1 MTTTIT
7 APAVTRAISGN
18 FAGAD
23 STITDPETGESFFA
37 CFETHPDT
45 DGSDW
50 QLVITSV
57 SRAEQCSD
65 EQEALERAHGAAAT
79 ALGYGEF
86 NSDRIQR
93 GMILT
98 GSAPF
103 DGYVSTWLATPPA
116 VGVEQLRRQL
126 QQQCDL
132 DVPML
137 KEPARHYPWISDRI
151 PALVLNAI
159 TKEMLEHVTFGKCDW
174 PESHVRYMGRWSSVV
189 SAAEAALR
197 EMYCQGQ
204 ESVEALIASYGIARA
219 LEHTPR
225 PTLTREKIDLYD
237 VFDAVIDRL
246 ASECASAVAN
256 HAADALF
263 TDALFT
269 DKV

>member
-1 MTTTIT
+1 MTTAHT
-7 APAVTRAISGN
+7 VTRAISVN

-23 STITDPETGESFFA
+23 STITDPETGQSFFA

-57 SRAEQCSD
+57 SRAEWCSD

-86 NSDRIQR
+86 NSDRTQR

-103 DGYVSTWLATPPA
+103 DGYVSTWLATPPT
-116 VGVEQLRRQL
+116 VGSKRLGGYLRQL
-126 QQQCDL
+126 GSAYHQPTLPGAPGD
-132 DVPML
+132 
-137 KEPARHYPWISDRI
+137 YPWLSDRI
-151 PALVLNAI
+151 PASVLDAI
-159 TKEMLEHVTFGKCDW
+159 AEEALHCLPTEERDW
-174 PESHVRYMGRWSSVV
+174 TASQVRNMARWAGVAG
-189 SAAEAALR
+189 AAETALR
-197 EMYCQGQ
+197 GIYSQGQ
-204 ESVEALIASYGIARA
+204 ESIEALIASYGIARA
-219 LEHTPR
+219 LEYTPR

-237 VFDAVIDRL
+237 VFDAVVDRL
-246 ASECASAVAN
+246 ALECALAVAR

-263 TDALFT
+263 ADEN
-269 DKV
+269 